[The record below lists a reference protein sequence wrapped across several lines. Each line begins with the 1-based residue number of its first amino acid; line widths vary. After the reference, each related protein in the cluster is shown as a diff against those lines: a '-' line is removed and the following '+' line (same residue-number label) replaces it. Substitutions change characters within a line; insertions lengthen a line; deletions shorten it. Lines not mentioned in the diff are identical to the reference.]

1 MTDPASPVCGFAQ
14 TEIQLIIFRAIQG
27 LGAAGTVPS
36 AIGIIST
43 YCACPCIVTCPDSA
57 ADASDASPVL
67 GHDRN
72 RALSIFGAC
81 GAIGAY
87 VSGS

>member
-1 MTDPASPVCGFAQ
+1 MAETAPPVCGFAQ
-14 TEIQLIIFRAIQG
+14 TEIHLIIFRAIQG

-43 YCACPCIVTCPDSA
+43 YCACRVVVIMCSTTLADP
-57 ADASDASPVL
+57 ADASTVL

-81 GAIGAY
+81 GAIGTPTP
-87 VSGS
+87 G